1 MKSKNLKP
9 LARIIGYADAE
20 IEPVDFCN
28 KINLKKN

>member
-1 MKSKNLKP
+1 MKSKNIKP

-28 KINLKKN
+28 PKFNI